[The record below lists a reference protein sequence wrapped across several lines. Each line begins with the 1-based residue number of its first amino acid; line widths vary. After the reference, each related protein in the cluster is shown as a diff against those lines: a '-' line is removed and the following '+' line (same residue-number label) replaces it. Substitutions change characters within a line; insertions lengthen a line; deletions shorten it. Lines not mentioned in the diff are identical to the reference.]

1 MGSIGSALNY
11 LKEGLN
17 PMSKMQL
24 GYRTSKAAL
33 NMGEQPFISV
43 LAFRSPVAMKTSGVA
58 VYLLHPDFNLGGKEL
73 FQPTIC
79 HLMGV
84 NF

>member
-11 LKEGLN
+11 LKTGLN

-33 NMGEQPFISV
+33 NMGEQQSQKHLHSFEAPNSKHV
-43 LAFRSPVAMKTSGVA
+43 QWCVARHVVQECCIKCQ
-58 VYLLHPDFNLGGKEL
+58 N
-73 FQPTIC
+73 
-79 HLMGV
+79 
-84 NF
+84 